1 MNIAAE
7 NTDPFER
14 LAELATTV
22 NAAVD
27 PARAL
32 PLVARFAAG
41 LSGAAGA
48 VIVPRQPWPGE
59 RPPRETSWSDDRL
72 VFSPADAQHILAAI
86 GPQPALA
93 QLTRDAR
100 ADIDAALWPPGT
112 VAVTVLAGDPL
123 LDIVCFHAEA
133 PPARPARD
141 ALRHAAPLA
150 AGLVERMHR
159 RGVASAALRRFRD
172 FAEIS
177 GDWLWETD
185 AEHRFTYLENLSN
198 GSRSERPDQLL
209 GMTRWQLA
217 GSSLEDPRW
226 REHKA
231 DLDAH
236 RPFSGLEYTSG
247 RAGKGRVFESN
258 GRPRFAAD
266 GTFLGYRGVSRDIS
280 ALRAAETRAARQE
293 GRFRSIVRTTAEG
306 VVVLDAEG
314 CIGYANQRFAEMLG
328 RTIEELGG
336 VAMAPF
342 VSDGTAFVAMI
353 AEPPLRPVELELS
366 RADGTALSVMVSMRP
381 MRAEGYDTDGTLVMV
396 SDISAHKQAQASLSE
411 TRDNLRYLFAN
422 NPNPMWVVDEES
434 LRFVSVNA
442 AAIAA
447 YGYGREEFFGMRLSD
462 IRPPEDVARVV
473 DAISAGR
480 APRGGIELWR
490 HRTKAGDIRDVEVTP
505 YRIVYEGKP
514 AWLSLV
520 RDVTEKRRA
529 EARLAETEEKL
540 RRAQR
545 LEAIGQLADGIAHEF
560 NNALA
565 VILGN
570 TEILVEEVGTVPA
583 AREPL
588 AAIGEAGERG
598 AELISHLL
606 AFSRSASS
614 APRTLPVSAAMAAIE
629 PILRR
634 FLPKNIEL
642 ELSSADD
649 AWPIHVDQSQLET
662 AMLNLVSNARDAMPE
677 GGHVLIDIDNH
688 GPGEA
693 AAAEY
698 DTPVVGDHVRIR
710 VTDTGCG
717 MTPDVLRRAFEPFF
731 TTKRVGRGSGLGLS
745 MVYGFA
751 RQSGGSIDIASS
763 PDTGTTVTLLL
774 PRARPAR
781 ASTVQAA

>member
-1 MNIAAE
+1 LSIADG
-7 NTDPFER
+7 TDPFER

-22 NAAVD
+22 NAVVD
-27 PARAL
+27 PAQAL
-32 PLVARFAAG
+32 PLVARFAAEIAG
-41 LSGAAGA
+41 ASGAA
-48 VIVPRQPWPGE
+48 IVPRQPWPGE
-59 RPPRETSWSDDRL
+59 RAPRQSSWSDERL
-72 VFSPADAQHILAAI
+72 TFSPTDARRLLAAV
-86 GPQPALA
+86 GAQPAIA
-93 QLTRDAR
+93 TLTCDGR
-100 ADIDAALWPPGT
+100 ADVDAALWPSGT
-112 VAVTVLAGDPL
+112 VAITVLSGDPV
-123 LDIVCFHAEA
+123 LDIVCFHAEV
-133 PPARPARD
+133 PPPRPARD

-150 AGLVERMHR
+150 VGLVERMHR
-159 RGVASAALRRFRD
+159 RNGATIALRRFRD

-198 GSRSERPDQLL
+198 GSRSERPDQVL

-217 GSSLEDPRW
+217 GSSLEERRW

-231 DLDAH
+231 DLDAR

-247 RAGKGRVFESN
+247 RAGKGRVFESS
-258 GRPRFAAD
+258 GRPRYTAD
-266 GTFLGYRGVSRDIS
+266 GTFLGYRGVSRDVS

-314 CIGYANQRFAEMLG
+314 RIGYANQRFAEMVG
-328 RTIEELGG
+328 RGIEELGG

-342 VSDGTAFVAMI
+342 VADGVGFVSMI
-353 AEPPLRPVELELS
+353 AEPPLRPIELELL
-366 RADGTALSVMVSMRP
+366 RADGTPLSVMASVRP
-381 MRAEGYDTDGTLVMV
+381 MRAEGYDTDGTLVML
-396 SDISAHKQAQASLSE
+396 SDISAHKQAEASLSE

-422 NPNPMWVVDEES
+422 NPNPMWVVDEQS
-434 LRFVSVNA
+434 LRFLSVNTA
-442 AAIAA
+442 ALAA
-447 YGYGREEFFGMRLSD
+447 YGYSREEFLAMRLAD
-462 IRPPEDVARVV
+462 IRPPEDVARVA
-473 DAISAGR
+473 DAMSAGR
-480 APRGGIELWR
+480 TPRGGIEFWR
-490 HRTKAGDIRDVEVTP
+490 HRTRDGDIRDVEVMP
-505 YRIVYEGKP
+505 YRITFEGRP

-529 EARLAETEEKL
+529 DARLAETEEKL

-570 TEILVEEVGTVPA
+570 SEILAEEVGGVAA

-588 AAIGEAGERG
+588 AAIGEASQRG

-606 AFSRSASS
+606 SFSRSGSS
-614 APRTLPVSAAMAAIE
+614 TPRVLPVSATIAAIE

-634 FLPKNIEL
+634 SLPKNIEL
-642 ELSSADD
+642 EVSSAED
-649 AWPIHVDQSQLET
+649 AWPINVDQGQLET

-677 GGHVLIDIDNH
+677 GGQILIDIDNH
-688 GPGEA
+688 GAAEA
-693 AAAEY
+693 AADES

-710 VTDTGCG
+710 VTDTGSG

-763 PDTGTTVTLLL
+763 PQTGTTVSLLL
-774 PRARPAR
+774 PRARPSR
-781 ASTVQAA
+781 ASAFQAA

>member
-1 MNIAAE
+1 VSAPE
-7 NTDPFER
+7 SLDPFER

-22 NAAVD
+22 NAIVD
-27 PARAL
+27 PAQAL
-32 PLVARFAAG
+32 PLLARFAAE
-41 LSGAAGA
+41 LSGATGA
-48 VIVPRQPWPGE
+48 AIVPRQPWPGE
-59 RPPRETSWSDDRL
+59 RPPRQTSWSDDRL
-72 VFSPADAQHILAAI
+72 TFSPGDARRLLAAI
-86 GPQPALA
+86 GNQPAIATLM
-93 QLTRDAR
+93 REAR
-100 ADIDAALWPPGT
+100 PEIDAALWPAGA
-112 VAVTVLAGDPL
+112 VAVTVLSGDPVV
-123 LDIVCFHAEA
+123 DIVCFHIEA
-133 PPARPARD
+133 PPPRPARD

-150 AGLVERMHR
+150 VGLVERMHR
-159 RGVASAALRRFRD
+159 RNGATVSLRRFRD

-185 AEHRFTYLENLSN
+185 TEHRFTYLENLSN
-198 GSRSERPDQLL
+198 GSRSERPDQIL

-217 GSSLEDPRW
+217 GSSLEERRW

-231 DLDAH
+231 DLDAR

-247 RAGKGRVFESN
+247 RAGKGRAFESS

-280 ALRAAETRAARQE
+280 ALRAAESRAARQE

-314 CIGYANQRFAEMLG
+314 RIGYANQRFAEMVG
-328 RTIEELGG
+328 HTIEALGG

-342 VSDGTAFVAMI
+342 VSDGAAFVAMI
-353 AEPPLRPVELELS
+353 AEPPLRPIELQLL
-366 RADGTALSVMVSMRP
+366 RADGTALSVMVSLRP
-381 MRAEGYDTDGTLVMV
+381 MRAEGYDTDGTLVML
-396 SDISAHKQAQASLSE
+396 SDISAHKQAEASLNE
-411 TRDNLRYLFAN
+411 TRDNLLYLFAN
-422 NPNPMWVVDEES
+422 NPNPMWVIDEDS

-442 AAIAA
+442 AALAA
-447 YGYGREEFFGMRLSD
+447 YGYTREEFLAMRLSD
-462 IRPPEDVARVV
+462 IRPPEDVARMA
-473 DAISAGR
+473 DAIVGGR
-480 APRGGIELWR
+480 APRGGVEFWR
-490 HRTKAGDIRDVEVTP
+490 HRTKAGDIRDVEVMP
-505 YRIVYEGKP
+505 YRIVFEGKP

-529 EARLAETEEKL
+529 DARLAETEEKL

-570 TEILVEEVGTVPA
+570 AEILAEEVGGVPA
-583 AREPL
+583 AKEPL
-588 AAIGEAGERG
+588 SAISEASQRG

-606 AFSRSASS
+606 SFSRSGSS
-614 APRTLPVSAAMAAIE
+614 TPRTVPVSAAMAAIE

-642 ELSSADD
+642 EVSSAED
-649 AWPIHVDQSQLET
+649 AWPIHVDQGQLET
-662 AMLNLVSNARDAMPE
+662 AMLNLASNARDAMPE
-677 GGHVLIDIDNH
+677 GGQILIDIDNH

-693 AAAEY
+693 AADEA
-698 DTPVVGDHVRIR
+698 DMPVVGDHVRIR
-710 VTDTGCG
+710 ITDTGCG
-717 MTPDVLRRAFEPFF
+717 MPPDVLRRAFEPFF

-751 RQSGGSIDIASS
+751 RQSGGSVDIASS
-763 PDTGTTVTLLL
+763 PETGTTVTLLL
-774 PRARPAR
+774 PRARPTRSSA
-781 ASTVQAA
+781 VQAA

>member
-1 MNIAAE
+1 M
-7 NTDPFER
+7 DPFER

-22 NAAVD
+22 NAVVD
-27 PARAL
+27 PAQAL
-32 PLVARFAAG
+32 PLVARFAAELG
-41 LSGAAGA
+41 GAAGA
-48 VIVPRQPWPGE
+48 AIVPRQPWPGE
-59 RPPRETSWSDDRL
+59 RPPRQTSWSDDRI
-72 VFSPADAQHILAAI
+72 VFSPADAQRFLAAA
-86 GPQPALA
+86 GLQPAFA
-93 QLTRDAR
+93 VLTREAR
-100 ADIDAALWPPGT
+100 ADIDAALWPSGS

-123 LDIVCFHAEA
+123 LDIVCFHAETPA
-133 PPARPARD
+133 PRPARD

-150 AGLVERMHR
+150 VGLVERMHR
-159 RGVASAALRRFRD
+159 RSMAGAALRRFRD

-185 AEHRFTYLENLSN
+185 TEHRFTYLENLSN
-198 GSRSERPDQLL
+198 GSRAERPDQLL

-217 GSSLEDPRW
+217 GSSLEERRW

-266 GTFLGYRGVSRDIS
+266 GTFLGYRGVSRDVS
-280 ALRAAETRAARQE
+280 ALRAAESRAARQE

-314 CIGYANQRFAEMLG
+314 HIGYANQRFAEMLG

-336 VAMAPF
+336 MAMAPF
-342 VSDGTAFVAMI
+342 VTDGSAFVAMI
-353 AEPPLRPVELELS
+353 AEPPLRPVELELL
-366 RADGTALSVMVSMRP
+366 RADGTTVSVMLSVRP
-381 MRAEGYDTDGTLVMV
+381 MRAEGYDTDGTLVML

-447 YGYGREEFFGMRLSD
+447 YGYSREEFLAMRLTD
-462 IRPPEDVARVV
+462 IRPPEDVARVA

-505 YRIVYEGKP
+505 YRIVHEGKP

-570 TEILVEEVGTVPA
+570 TEILVEEVGAVPA
-583 AREPL
+583 AQEPL

-606 AFSRSASS
+606 SFSRSASS
-614 APRTLPVSAAMAAIE
+614 TPRTLPVSTAMAAIE

-642 ELSSADD
+642 EVSSAED

-677 GGHVLIDIDNH
+677 GGQVLIDIDNH

-693 AAAEY
+693 AAGEY
-698 DTPVVGDHVRIR
+698 DTPVIGDHVRIR

-717 MTPDVLRRAFEPFF
+717 MPPDVLRRAFEPFF

-781 ASTVQAA
+781 PSTVQAA